1 MVKNFYTFISEN
13 EKTTEHHA
21 SVIPLTG
28 FSPISHMG
36 HAKDLGSAMKKLP
49 GKKHIGISSKAD
61 LYSDKERADV
71 LRKQWDQHDLK
82 THVVK
87 SAGETIARA
96 HKDLPKHGKKVLHL
110 LVGHDRKSF
119 AHGLKKSLE
128 DGKIKEMGH
137 NKWDEIQIHHPE
149 DSDRSHGMSGTNM
162 RKAAESGNVKEFHR
176 HLGPSFNKDE
186 AKEHMKKFQSGI
198 SSGKIKVNRPGNKPN
213 VNEDLGMFKAVFIT
227 GGPGSGK
234 DIIIREVFNEL
245 PSVELNT
252 VQVFDYLTDKVRLSE
267 HSSDYRREAIRSRA
281 PLIINGPADDFEKI
295 IYIKEELEELGY
307 ETMMLFVNTT
317 NEISEQRNR
326 KLNRMISE
334 SLRFNKWQE
343 SQKFHNNFAQQF
355 KNMLSFDNSYTYNE
369 IKDQIHETFRYI
381 NDFVTDKDYND
392 IAYDW
397 LKNHNKL
404 NINESFKYLFKE
416 NTHVGKDSKSIQI
429 KTVGK
434 YNPNFRAASPA
445 DIPADNRQGGNRF
458 GQTDS
463 IKGDTFPRKNP
474 NGYSIAGGAGAG
486 AYAATEE
493 TKPTLKIGA
502 KEKVPN
508 FEKDNNIIKTGKSKT
523 SGNPVTGGRNT
534 AGSGPGQTFSDRSG
548 LQMGLGE
555 TKRFS
560 AFRKQVTKEAIDDP
574 GLGDPGLGGVAGGT
588 SNKEGMQMYAD
599 RDQKMKMAGIQ
610 INKKKKGAK

>member
-36 HAKDLGSAMKKLP
+36 HAKDLGAAMKKLP

-71 LRKQWDQHDLK
+71 LHKQWGQKDLK

-119 AHGLKKSLE
+119 AQGLKKSLE

-137 NKWDEIQIHHPE
+137 NKWDEIHIHHPE

-162 RKAAESGNVKEFHR
+162 RKSAESGNIKEFHR
-176 HLGPSFNKDE
+176 HLGPSFSKDE

-252 VQVFDYLTDKVRLSE
+252 VQVFDYLTDKMRLSE
-267 HSSDYRREAIRSRA
+267 YSSDYRREAIRNRS

-295 IYIKEELEELGY
+295 LYIKEELEDLGY
-307 ETMMLFVNTT
+307 DTMMLFVNTT
-317 NEISEQRNR
+317 NEVSEQRNL

-343 SQKFHNNFAQQF
+343 SQKFHSYFAQQF
-355 KNMLSFDNSYTYNE
+355 KNMLSFDNSYTYSE
-369 IKDQIHETFRYI
+369 IKDQIRETFDYI
-381 NDFVTDKDYND
+381 NNFVADKDYND

-416 NTHVGKDSKSIQI
+416 NTHAGKDSKSIQA
-429 KTVGK
+429 KTLGK
-434 YNPNFRAASPA
+434 YNPNFRAAGPA
-445 DIPADNRQGGNRF
+445 DIPADNRQGANRL

-474 NGYSIAGGAGAG
+474 NGATIAGGAGAG
-486 AYAATEE
+486 AYAAQEE
-493 TKPTLKIGA
+493 TQPTLKISGQP
-502 KEKVPN
+502 KTTN
-508 FEKDNNIIKTGKSKT
+508 FSKDNNISKTGKRLT
-523 SGNPVTGGRNT
+523 SGNPPSGGKNT
-534 AGSGPGQTFSDRSG
+534 MGNGPGPTFSSRSG

-555 TKRFS
+555 SKRFS
-560 AFRKQVTKEAIDDP
+560 AFRKQVTKESIDDP
-574 GLGDPGLGGVAGGT
+574 GPGDPGLGGTLSGA
-588 SNKEGMQMYAD
+588 SNKEDMQMYND
-599 RDQKMKMAGIQ
+599 RDQKMKMAGIE
-610 INKKKKGAK
+610 IKKKKRGVQ

>member
-1 MVKNFYTFISEN
+1 MKSFIQVLKEEDEGKKPVVMAFGRMNPPTTGHLKMIDKVREVASKQKAKHTVVVSHSQDSKKNPLSSEQKIKHLKRYSPGTHF
-13 EKTTEHHA
+13 EASSKESPTILHHA
-21 SVIPLTG
+21 AHLYDKGHDHLTVV
-28 FSPISHMG
+28 
-36 HAKDLGSAMKKLP
+36 AGS
-49 GKKHIGISSKAD
+49 D
-61 LYSDKERADV
+61 RVKEM
-71 LRKQWDQHDLK
+71 HDLLHK
-82 THVVK
+82 YNGVKGRHGHYNFKKISVV
-87 SAGETIARA
+87 SAGHRDPDAE
-96 HKDLPKHGKKVLHL
+96 G
-110 LVGHDRKSF
+110 
-119 AHGLKKSLE
+119 E
-128 DGKIKEMGH
+128 E
-137 NKWDEIQIHHPE
+137 
-149 DSDRSHGMSGTNM
+149 GMSGTKM
-162 RKAAESGNVKEFHR
+162 REHAQNKDFHEFRKGVPHHVSDAHVKE
-176 HLGPSFNKDE
+176 LMKDTRKGMGLHE
-186 AKEHMKKFQSGI
+186 Q
-198 SSGKIKVNRPGNKPN
+198 VNRGQFRAIF
-213 VNEDLGMFKAVFIT
+213 VT

-234 DIIIREVFNEL
+234 DIVIREAIAEAKA
-245 PSVELNT
+245 VELNT
-252 VQVFDYLTDKVRLSE
+252 IQAFDYLQDKVRLSE
-267 HSSDYRREAIRSRA
+267 RTGDLRREAIRNRL
-281 PLIINGPADDFEKI
+281 PLIINGPADDYDRI
-295 IYIKEELEELGY
+295 MTIKEELEELGY
-307 ETMMLFVNTT
+307 ETLMVFVNTT
-317 NEISEQRNR
+317 NEVSKERNE

-334 SLRFNKWQE
+334 SLRFDKWQE
-343 SQKFHNNFAQQF
+343 SQKFHDNFAQQF
-355 KNMLSFDNSYTYNE
+355 KTMLNFDNSPTYRE
-369 IKDQIHETFRYI
+369 IEQQITETYHNI
-381 NDFVTDKDYND
+381 NDFLEDKEYND
-392 IAYDW
+392 VAFSW
-397 LKNHNKL
+397 LENHNKL
-404 NINESFKYLFKE
+404 NINETFKYLFKE
-416 NTHVGKDSKSIQI
+416 KNDVKKDSKSIQT
-429 KTVGK
+429 KTYGR
-434 YNPNFRAASPA
+434 YNPSFKAAGPA
-445 DIPADNRQGGNRF
+445 DITTDNRKGGLRF